1 MKCHLCHGNRQGD
14 KMSSCL
20 RMNIFAGSEN
30 PFIKTMVS
38 VALCSEPA
46 KETVFPVMFHSD
58 PPVWHFD
65 FSHFVLSFFLS
76 EWQRMC
82 LCARVPTFKCAMR
95 WKSPIIKGNILADVP
110 SALKSISPLLG
121 KASLVTFNLICLRF
135 WSGKFLTMAPE
146 ETGKISTP
154 KCSFQSAFLH
164 VYPHLNDPSSADSC
178 YRKNAIVIL
187 CKCIRVEYHKHSWL
201 AVHCRMWILCA
212 LTLCWITNDVGLTC
226 LLQRLL
232 HKSCTLSCG
241 IKSEQQYTFL
251 LLTLLTV

>member
-82 LCARVPTFKCAMR
+82 LCACVPTFKCAMR
-95 WKSPIIKGNILADVP
+95 WKSPIVKGNILADVP
-110 SALKSISPLLG
+110 SALKNISPLLW

-135 WSGKFLTMAPE
+135 WSGKFFDDG
-146 ETGKISTP
+146 TGGDRQNIDSKMFFSNCISP
-154 KCSFQSAFLH
+154 CLPAFKR
-164 VYPHLNDPSSADSC
+164 S
-178 YRKNAIVIL
+178 II
-187 CKCIRVEYHKHSWL
+187 
-201 AVHCRMWILCA
+201 
-212 LTLCWITNDVGLTC
+212 CWQ
-226 LLQRLL
+226 LL
-232 HKSCTLSCG
+232 
-241 IKSEQQYTFL
+241 
-251 LLTLLTV
+251 